1 MNSANRVRAS
11 SFFFSSFDVALA
23 VVSMF
28 RSFSRCRLPSHSVFA
43 SSGIPILVRSNSA
56 MMAYKALCSCTC
68 CALSSLFIPTRS
80 ITNPFFISSFL
91 IDNDTFT
98 VCVMV
103 INDASE
109 DPHKEEIPKRNTFQ
123 SSILDGSPKRGAFQ
137 SSILDGSPKRGAF
150 HCSILDGSPKRG
162 AFYCSILDGSPKRD
176 AFHCSILGG
185 SPKRG
190 AFHCS
195 ILDGAFA
202 LVALDRSNSDRAC
215 HLTQVQ
221 VIQPIPIAPT
231 PIISKRCLRPLS

>member
-1 MNSANRVRAS
+1 MNSANRLRAS
-11 SFFFSSFDVALA
+11 SFFLSSFDVALA

-98 VCVMV
+98 ICVMV
-103 INDASE
+103 INDAPE
-109 DPHKEEIPKRNTFQ
+109 DLHQERSPEPIR
-123 SSILDGSPKRGAFQ
+123 SLSCYLVGSPKRGAFQ
-137 SSILDGSPKRGAF
+137 SCYLVGSPKRGTFQSCYLVGSPKRGAF
-150 HCSILDGSPKRG
+150 QSCYLVGSPKRG
-162 AFYCSILDGSPKRD
+162 AFQCCYLV
-176 AFHCSILGG
+176 G

-190 AFHCS
+190 AF
-195 ILDGAFA
+195 
-202 LVALDRSNSDRAC
+202 RSC
-215 HLTQVQ
+215 Y
-221 VIQPIPIAPT
+221 
-231 PIISKRCLRPLS
+231 